1 MRYNYIYKKQGGNE
15 RIMLEKENFS
25 IQITDTMLYDR
36 LSTLSMEY
44 SLSKEYLVDL
54 ALRRFLNDVEL
65 FRNLRN
71 SNTENIK
78 P

>member
-1 MRYNYIYKKQGGNE
+1 
-15 RIMLEKENFS
+15 MLEKENFS

-54 ALRRFLNDVEL
+54 ALRRFLNDVEF